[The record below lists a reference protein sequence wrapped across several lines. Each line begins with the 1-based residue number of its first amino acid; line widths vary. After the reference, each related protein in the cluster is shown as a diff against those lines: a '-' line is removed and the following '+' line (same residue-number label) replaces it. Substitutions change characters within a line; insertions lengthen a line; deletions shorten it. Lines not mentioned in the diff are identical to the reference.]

1 MHWVLC
7 FFFSKFETLDCSHC
21 ELTKP
26 GVLTWISG
34 PLSAGSWKGSC
45 AQLPSR
51 RAELGQGQQNFV
63 LPLPRQQ
70 SVNKEQSV

>member
-21 ELTKP
+21 ELAKP

-45 AQLPSR
+45 AQLPAFTKSR
-51 RAELGQGQQNFV
+51 TGPGAAKLCSPSPKPAV
-63 LPLPRQQ
+63 CC
-70 SVNKEQSV
+70 